1 MLRKSKNFKRWT
13 RKLLKQKQDGDSLEG
28 MENYQVEGKNQENI
42 YLERNCNMLHK
53 PLNVFRNPAEQVFS
67 SKIEDS
73 KKTKEKLKTTEES
86 TINISDYGKNERWI
100 LVDHFQV
107 PYYSSFVT
115 HDYVT
120 NESFNLQNIM
130 CNSLKFQS
138 ALNVDIDEFD
148 GSPPNYHYLIAIFK
162 EVVESETGDLQE
174 CPARLIKYNKG
185 EAKDLTKHCIQ

>member
-1 MLRKSKNFKRWT
+1 MDKKIPKAEAG
-13 RKLLKQKQDGDSLEG
+13 LKTLEG

-130 CNSLKFQS
+130 CNSLKCQS

>member
-1 MLRKSKNFKRWT
+1 MDKKIAKAEAG
-13 RKLLKQKQDGDSLEG
+13 LKALEG

-86 TINISDYGKNERWI
+86 TNNISDYGKNERWI
-100 LVDHFQV
+100 LVDQFQV

-115 HDYVT
+115 HD
-120 NESFNLQNIM
+120 
-130 CNSLKFQS
+130 
-138 ALNVDIDEFD
+138 
-148 GSPPNYHYLIAIFK
+148 
-162 EVVESETGDLQE
+162 
-174 CPARLIKYNKG
+174 
-185 EAKDLTKHCIQ
+185 